1 MLCVHNDYINNK
13 NEKKQLL
20 MQLALCLPETSYSRT
35 GLWKGGDFTL
45 FMPFKHHRLR
55 NQALARGCLS
65 RHLLGEGILMS
76 FRAWASHDQFIFYIQ
91 ITKFIF
97 RTL

>member
-35 GLWKGGDFTL
+35 VLWKGGDAV
-45 FMPFKHHRLR
+45 MV
-55 NQALARGCLS
+55 Q
-65 RHLLGEGILMS
+65 
-76 FRAWASHDQFIFYIQ
+76 
-91 ITKFIF
+91 
-97 RTL
+97 